1 MSSGKDKS
9 NTPYRKQVKGDAA
22 SDPQVKERKCLA
34 CGFNFVS
41 QWAGNRICDV
51 CKGLWTIH
59 SKQEVTTYGAYSNGQ
74 RPKARGGD

>member
-1 MSSGKDKS
+1 MSSDEAK
-9 NTPYRKQVKGDAA
+9 TPYRRGIKGKLGE
-22 SDPQVKERKCLA
+22 DPDVRERRCLA

-59 SKQEVTTYGAYSNGQ
+59 SRQEVTEYAVNHNSQ
-74 RPKARGGD
+74 RSKARARD